1 MNPNF
6 SISTNWAN
14 QAIYIKSIVSII
26 NLTSN
31 SSLNTMK
38 QLKIKSRSFKSG
50 STTLEQQLGFI
61 NLKRI
66 VITTIVTHF
75 LHYTCSTLSSKQP
88 STKTTRNKERNI
100 LRISNIKAQ
109 NQRNKFLTNSKFK
122 KLTKNPSFLMF
133 YFLSQA
139 FFWLLQWCLSFV
151 KVYQVKLNEK
161 QMKTIYTQ
169 TKTSL
174 GRI

>member
-14 QAIYIKSIVSII
+14 QAIYTKSITSII
-26 NLTSN
+26 NLRSN

-75 LHYTCSTLSSKQP
+75 LHYTCSSLLSKQP
-88 STKTTRNKERNI
+88 STKTTRHKERNI
-100 LRISNIKAQ
+100 LRISHIKAQ
-109 NQRNKFLTNSKFK
+109 NKRNKFLTNSKFK
-122 KLTKNPSFLMF
+122 KLTKNPSFLILN
-133 YFLSQA
+133 FLSQA
-139 FFWLLQWCLSFV
+139 FFCFFNGVSLFV
-151 KVYQVKLNEK
+151 KVYQVK
-161 QMKTIYTQ
+161 
-169 TKTSL
+169 
-174 GRI
+174 

>member
-38 QLKIKSRSFKSG
+38 QLKIKSRSSQSG
-50 STTLEQQLGFI
+50 STTLDQQHGFI
-61 NLKRI
+61 NLIRMF
-66 VITTIVTHF
+66 ITTIVKHF

-100 LRISNIKAQ
+100 LRISYIKAQ
-109 NQRNKFLTNSKFK
+109 NLRNKFLTNSKFK

-133 YFLSQA
+133 NFLSSS
-139 FFWLLQWCLSFV
+139 FLLLQQWCLSLL
-151 KVYQVKLNEK
+151 KVYQVR
-161 QMKTIYTQ
+161 MK
-169 TKTSL
+169 
-174 GRI
+174 